1 MSDSKTILLDE
12 KGKPITSRTGETDD
26 KSIIQMSGE
35 RPLNLIVVPL
45 DEHILFPGM
54 TVPMV
59 LTRSRSQEAID
70 YALSQGPLIGLVPRI
85 EEFPQNELEGGE
97 DMPQAKPED
106 LIDTGVLA
114 RVLKML
120 NLPDGNRSAVV
131 ECVTRIRVSRYV
143 RTDPFLIAKVDYPPD
158 TYHDTIPNKALWR
171 AARMSLQELFRE
183 IPGLPEGFN
192 VAAANL
198 EGPRQLTDFVAA
210 HVDLSRQDR
219 IMLLRETQVEKRLQM
234 VAEAL
239 TRELELA
246 RLAGRIRDDIKE
258 KVEKTQREYYLREQ
272 LRAIRRELGEEV
284 DQKELIS
291 KELEEKIDL
300 EGLPEEVGERARKE
314 LKRLEVLSPE
324 SPEYNVIN
332 TYLDWIVS
340 LPWTSETEDNED
352 LRKARRILDED
363 HYGLREVKDRII
375 EFLAVRKLKPDQKGA
390 ILCFAGPPGVG
401 KTSLGQ
407 SIARALDRKFFR
419 FSLGGMRDEAE
430 IKGHRRTYI
439 GAMPGKILQGLKQM
453 TVRNP
458 VFMLDEI
465 DKLGSDWRGDPSS
478 AMLEVLDPAQNHS
491 FLDHYLDIPF
501 DLSHVMFIC
510 TANVKAEI
518 PRPLLD
524 RMEVI
529 DLPGYILD
537 EKVAIAERYLV
548 KRQLEAHGLKQ
559 KNLKFAKGVISRI
572 IEGWTAE
579 AGVRN
584 LERSIG
590 RICRKVAAMVA
601 SDEITSERITSQKLP
616 EYLGKRRVFKESLA
630 KRIRVGTA
638 VGLAWT
644 PVGGDILGIEA
655 TRMPGSG
662 RFKVTGQL
670 GDVMRESVEIALSYI
685 RHHHERFRVN
695 QDVFKDEDLHVH
707 FPAGAVP
714 KDGPSAGVTITTA
727 LISLLSGSRGTRP
740 SAKVAM
746 TGEMTLSG
754 SVLPVGGIREKVL
767 AAQAAGVKTVILP
780 KRNMRDVDEIPPHII
795 KGLKFVY
802 AETYEDVYKVA
813 IAKPISK

>member
-1 MSDSKTILLDE
+1 MKDDKTILLDE
-12 KGKPITSRTGETDD
+12 HGNPVEMPSIEDGD
-26 KSIIQMSGE
+26 KALVAMTGE
-35 RPLNLIVVPL
+35 RPGNLIVVPL
-45 DEHILFPGM
+45 DEHVLFPGM
-54 TVPMV
+54 TIPMV
-59 LTRSRSQEAID
+59 LSENKAREALD
-70 YALSQGPLIGLVPRI
+70 FALSHGPFVALIPRVKPV
-85 EEFPQNELEGGE
+85 EFDADKDELE
-97 DMPQAKPED
+97 PELLPEH
-106 LIDTGVLA
+106 LIEVGVLA

-131 ECVTRIRVSRYV
+131 ECVARCRVERYIRKE
-143 RTDPFLIAKVDYPPD
+143 PFLIAKVDYPPD
-158 TYHDTIPNKALWR
+158 TYEDTLENKALWR
-171 AARMSLQELFRE
+171 ASRMSLQELFKE

-192 VAAANL
+192 IAAANL
-198 EGPRQLTDFVAA
+198 EGPTQLTDFVAA
-210 HVDLSRQDR
+210 HIDLPREDR
-219 IMLLRETQVEKRLQM
+219 ISLLVETLVAKRLLI
-234 VAEAL
+234 VAEVL

-246 RLAGRIRDDIKE
+246 RLAGKIRDEIRE

-272 LRAIRRELGEEV
+272 LKAIRRELGEEV
-284 DQKELIS
+284 DQKQLITQ
-291 KELEEKIDL
+291 ELEEKIDI
-300 EGLPEEVGERARKE
+300 EGMPEEVAERARKE

-340 LPWTSETEDNED
+340 LPWAQETQDNKD
-352 LRKARRILDED
+352 LKKARGILDED
-363 HYGLREVKDRII
+363 HYGLNEVKDRII

-407 SIARALDRKFFR
+407 SIARSLDRKFFR

-439 GAMPGKILQGLKQM
+439 GAMPGKILQGLKQVG
-453 TVRNP
+453 VRNP

-478 AMLEVLDPAQNHS
+478 AMLEVLDPAQNNA
-491 FLDHYLDIPF
+491 FLDHYLDITF

-510 TANVKAEI
+510 TANVKSSI

-524 RMEVI
+524 RMEII

-548 KRQLEAHGLKQ
+548 SRQLDAHGLKRSQ
-559 KNLKFAKGVISRI
+559 LRFNKGVIPKI
-572 IEGWTAE
+572 VDGWTAE

-590 RICRKVAAMVA
+590 KICRKVAAKVA
-601 SDEITSERITSQKLP
+601 SDEITSARISMARLP
-616 EYLGKRRVFKESLA
+616 DYLGQRRVFKEPLG
-630 KRIRVGTA
+630 RRPPVGTTI
-638 VGLAWT
+638 GLAWT
-644 PVGGDILGIEA
+644 PVGGDILKIEA

-670 GDVMRESVEIALSYI
+670 GDVMKESVEISVSFI
-685 RHHHERFRVN
+685 RHNHELFNV
-695 QDVFKDEDLHVH
+695 DPEVFKKEDLHIH

-727 LISLLSGSRGTRP
+727 LISLLSGKKGIRP
-740 SAKVAM
+740 AARTAM

-754 SVLPVGGIREKVL
+754 AVLPVGGIREKVL
-767 AAQAAGVKTVILP
+767 AAQAAGVTTVILP
-780 KRNMRDVDEIPPHII
+780 HRCARDIDEIPPHII
-795 KGLKFVY
+795 KGLNFVY
-802 AETYEDVYKVA
+802 AKHYSDVYEVA
-813 IAKPISK
+813 LGKKKR